1 MIVTGVDDVT
11 IDVVM
16 LKVAVVFP
24 CETVTD
30 TGTVAAALSLLS
42 VTTAPPVGAA
52 AVSVTV
58 PVELFPPITEV
69 GFTLTELNDAGIGS
83 TVNTAVR
90 FTDA

>member
-1 MIVTGVDDVT
+1 MN
-11 IDVVM
+11 
-16 LKVAVVFP
+16 VAVVFP
-24 CETVTD
+24 SRTVTD

-58 PVELFPPITEV
+58 PVELFPPITED
-69 GFTLTELNDAGIGS
+69 GFTLTELRAAGIGS

-90 FTDA
+90 FTAA